1 MNWFLHASSLDE
13 PETAKEK
20 WMKKTWD
27 KTLEIS
33 QEFLGT
39 SRLITEKGEIDS
51 PVD

>member
-13 PETAKEK
+13 PETAKE
-20 WMKKTWD
+20 KKTWD

>member
-1 MNWFLHASSLDE
+1 MNSFLHAPSLDE

-20 WMKKTWD
+20 NKTRD

-33 QEFLGT
+33 QVFLGT